1 MVRFN
6 YMMIKKIFLFTGMV
20 FTFTTQLLAQAPT
33 LVINEVSNGVS
44 GGSGEKEYI
53 ELLVIGPKT
62 NLCEAPATLDLRN
75 WVIDDN
81 NGFLGSG
88 GGKGIANGAFRF
100 KNISF
105 WEKIPVGTLILLYN
119 KDDFEASLITND
131 VSMTDG
137 NCVLVIPCNSNLL
150 ESQSISPEPN
160 NPNYPAS
167 GWSTPTNWSPIG
179 LRNDGDGV
187 LILRPTN
194 TTTPVYSF
202 GYGDVMIS
210 GANVGFSGTGKE
222 SVYAMKNTNTDNFN
236 DVTNWSKEVANSTTQ
251 TPGKPNNAANESYI
265 LSLSNGCQMA
275 PTTIPSLTTT
285 IIQPT
290 TCNKANG
297 VIGSTITGGT
307 QPFSYDWS
315 NGGNNATINNVPA
328 GDYTLIITDDSGCK
342 DTSTISLASS
352 VGPAV
357 DFFVIKDSCD
367 LHTGKITTSVTNG
380 ATPYTY
386 SWSNGAN
393 TANISNLG
401 SGKYI
406 VEITD
411 ANSCQLIDSVTVGET
426 ACDITQPDPDPDPVF
441 PIDTFPSTLEMP
453 NVFTPN
459 GDGKNDLYVPTKQEN
474 IAVESFTILNR
485 WGNVLFQDD
494 TTILWNGQ
502 SHGQDAVPGTY
513 FYLVKY
519 RTILNE
525 EKVEHGFLQLVR

>member
-1 MVRFN
+1 
-6 YMMIKKIFLFTGMV
+6 MMTKKLFLFTVLV
-20 FTFTTQLLAQAPT
+20 FTLTNPLFAQVPT
-33 LVINEVSNGVS
+33 LVINEVSNGS
-44 GGSGEKEYI
+44 STKKEYI

-62 NLCEAPATLDLRN
+62 NPCEAPATLDLRN

-81 NGFLGSG
+81 NGFLGSDIE
-88 GGKGIANGAFRF
+88 KGIAKGAFRF
-100 KNISF
+100 KNIAF

-131 VSMTDG
+131 ISMTDG

-150 ESQSISPEPN
+150 ESQTISPDIN
-160 NPNYPAS
+160 NLNYPAS
-167 GWSTPTNWSPIG
+167 GWSTPNSWTPIG
-179 LRNDGDGV
+179 LRNKGDGV
-187 LILRPTN
+187 LIFRPTN
-194 TTTPVYSF
+194 TTTPVHSL
-202 GYGDVMIS
+202 GYGDILTTEANIS
-210 GANVGFSGTGKE
+210 FPFNDSGTGNIF
-222 SVYAMKNTNTDNFN
+222 AMKNTNTDNFN
-236 DVTNWSKEVANSTTQ
+236 DVTNWSKEAANSTTQ
-251 TPGKPNNAANESYI
+251 TPGKPNNAANGSYI
-265 LSLSNGCQMA
+265 LSLSNGCQVA
-275 PTTIPSLTTT
+275 PTSIPSLTTS

-357 DFFVIKDSCD
+357 DFFVTKDSCD
-367 LHTGKITTSVTNG
+367 LHKGKITTNVTNG
-380 ATPYTY
+380 AIPYSY

-393 TANISNLG
+393 TANISNLE

-406 VEITD
+406 LEITD
-411 ANSCQLIDSVTVGET
+411 ANNCQLIDSVTVGE
-426 ACDITQPDPDPDPVF
+426 APCDGTNPDPVF
-441 PIDTFPSTLEMP
+441 PSDTFPSLLEMP

-459 GDGKNDLYVPTKQEN
+459 GDGKHDFFVPTKQEN

-502 SHGQDAVPGTY
+502 SHGQDAVSGTY

-519 RTILNE
+519 RTIFNE